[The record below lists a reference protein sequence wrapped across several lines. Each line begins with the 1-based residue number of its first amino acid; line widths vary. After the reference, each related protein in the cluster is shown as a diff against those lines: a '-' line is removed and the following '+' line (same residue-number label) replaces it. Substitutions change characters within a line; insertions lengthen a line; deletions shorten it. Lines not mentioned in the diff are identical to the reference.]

1 MKYCVKRCK
10 TMCKRSSINWM
21 RTVFSKSR
29 INIAADCKQFVQEK
43 NDYGILPQIYTL
55 QN

>member
-1 MKYCVKRCK
+1 MKYSAKRCK

-21 RTVFSKSR
+21 RTVFSESR
-29 INIAADCKQFVQEK
+29 INITAGCMQFVQEK
-43 NDYGILPQIYTL
+43 NDYGILPQIYIL